1 MTLKID
7 FQKIKQLFLF
17 ILKMPAGRPR
27 KYKTP
32 EEAKQAQQQLQLKWR
47 RAHGVGETRG
57 RPKKYATEAEAKEAQ
72 KQQIKAWK
80 QNHNLKNPEN

>member
-1 MTLKID
+1 
-7 FQKIKQLFLF
+7 
-17 ILKMPAGRPR
+17 MPAGRPR

-32 EEAKQAQQQLQLKWR
+32 EEAKQAQQQNQLKWR
-47 RAHGVGETRG
+47 RAHGVSETKG

-80 QNHNLKNPEN
+80 ENQKLKKPEK